1 MQCTGVLA
9 WGGEGTEIWYSM
21 RISLK
26 QTQWYLSEK
35 VREGKKKKRWGK
47 QFEVIWV
54 TEDEMVGQ
62 HHQFNGHEL
71 WQTPGDGEGQGGLVC
86 CSPWSHRE
94 SDTTWRLNN
103 TCPPSPEQ
111 PRRRA

>member
-35 VREGKKKKRWGK
+35 VREGKKKKKMGK
-47 QFEVIWV
+47 AI
-54 TEDEMVGQ
+54 
-62 HHQFNGHEL
+62 
-71 WQTPGDGEGQGGLVC
+71 
-86 CSPWSHRE
+86 
-94 SDTTWRLNN
+94 
-103 TCPPSPEQ
+103 
-111 PRRRA
+111 